1 MIEKLSHFQKLKE
14 ISKSDS
20 KNFIILIYMLKKYLN
35 FLNQTLAI
43 FELGGKE
50 KDIFKVGKW

>member
-50 KDIFKVGKW
+50 KDIFKVGK

>member
-14 ISKSDS
+14 ISKFDR

-50 KDIFKVGKW
+50 KDIFKVGK

>member
-14 ISKSDS
+14 ISKFDS

-50 KDIFKVGKW
+50 KDIFKVGK